1 MWPRPVAHPVQGP
14 LFNGAQRCNIARV
27 TLTRGARI
35 TGAVLCAALALI
47 VGGWIGRDLTTVDD
61 PLDLWRYWTGNGSA
75 GASDTLTTS
84 LEDLLL
90 FAVYVTVV
98 VAALRSAVAAAA
110 LVAVGVITLA
120 LRLPGLWVLSTSWM
134 GLRATDELR
143 TRALYCAF
151 AALGLGLGLIITAA
165 AGRRAPGGYDPYV
178 THDAY
183 PAHELTP
190 TRPTQGV
197 SVLAFL
203 LLGAS
208 AGILAAWEVYTAT
221 EVGGSRY
228 LDRFTGSETVLLPL
242 LGTPPGWLV
251 AVIVVL
257 ALLAAFG
264 ALFHAVFSRPLG
276 LVVAVF
282 LLGTGGRG
290 VDIAVRNELLSR
302 LGDLPTRDQLLVLSW
317 LFELAAGAVLV
328 MALGRRGERDEVS
341 GGAPVWQQ
349 PRSGWGYPQSCGG
362 PPPPTSPPPGW

>member
-1 MWPRPVAHPVQGP
+1 M
-14 LFNGAQRCNIARV
+14 

-35 TGAVLCAALALI
+35 TGALLCAALALI

-75 GASDTLTTS
+75 GASAPLTTS

-98 VAALRSAVAAAA
+98 VVALRSAVAAAA

-120 LRLPGLWVLSTSWM
+120 LRLPGLCVLSSSWM

-178 THDAY
+178 SHAAHDAHA
-183 PAHELTP
+183 AHELTP

-221 EVGGSRY
+221 EIGGSRF
-228 LDRFTGSETVLLPL
+228 LDRFTGSDTVLLPL
-242 LGTPPGWLV
+242 LGTPPGWLT

-257 ALLAAFG
+257 ALVAAFG
-264 ALFHAVFSRPLG
+264 ALFQAVFSRPLG
-276 LVVAVF
+276 LMMAVF

-290 VDIAVRNELLSR
+290 VDIAVRNELVSR

-317 LFELAAGAVLV
+317 LFELAAGVVLL
-328 MALGRRGERDEVS
+328 MALARRGEVDEVS
-341 GGAPVWQQ
+341 GGAPGWQQ
-349 PRSGWGYPQSCGG
+349 PRRPGHGYGYPQSGGG